1 MRRRRV
7 YEAAPARTRHMHST
21 KDSGGGHGFQLGS
34 ADGDGST
41 ARTILHDMGL
51 LHRTPSASP
60 QVNFIYIV
68 GDKASRECIVIDPCW
83 DVDGIKRVV
92 QENKY
97 KLVGAIATRA
107 LPP

>member
-1 MRRRRV
+1 M
-7 YEAAPARTRHMHST
+7 
-21 KDSGGGHGFQLGS
+21 
-34 ADGDGST
+34 
-41 ARTILHDMGL
+41 
-51 LHRTPSASP
+51 
-60 QVNFIYIV
+60 NFIYIV